1 MMNNNKTLDNMLW
14 VFLTDV
20 ADILSNKLNITIKE
34 ALDFIY
40 HSKTYKI
47 LEDPEAKMWYY
58 SDVYLADFFEH
69 EYKTGGFDENIGL

>member
-1 MMNNNKTLDNMLW
+1 MNNNKTLDNMLW

-20 ADILSNKLNITIKE
+20 ANILATRLNKTLKETLN
-34 ALDFIY
+34 FIY

-58 SDVYLADFFEH
+58 SDVYLADFFEN
-69 EYKTGGFDENIGL
+69 EYKTGEIDENIGL